1 MDWAQKRRTAR
12 QLIRKNPVLKNQAIF
27 FSQSERAD
35 RLGTRSPCL
44 FKTPFPYLHD
54 KRTF

>member
-54 KRTF
+54 ERTF